1 MGVTFVPSRRD
12 VIFST
17 MPLICGKID
26 LFYFIYLFIT
36 NDISFITNN
45 IHFIIKKKEKKKKR
59 ETLYQNSHTHT
70 GRSHKGTSIFLRLV
84 FLCINLTF
92 FFLQFFYTRLY
103 AHKSMSRFQNWD
115 LSVLVFD

>member
-59 ETLYQNSHTHT
+59 NIVPKLTHPHWT
-70 GRSHKGTSIFLRLV
+70 V
-84 FLCINLTF
+84 P
-92 FFLQFFYTRLY
+92 
-103 AHKSMSRFQNWD
+103 
-115 LSVLVFD
+115 